1 MPMHRPCRLAAT
13 LAGVLLAAPA
23 FAQAPTQPPPS
34 PVAVVDAFAAALG
47 PIRTHRPSHAKGTCA
62 AGSFTATP
70 DGTRLSV
77 SPVFGGQPIP
87 TVIRF
92 GVGGAGPGA
101 PDTARTTRGLSIRFQ
116 APGGVVW
123 DMANISVPI
132 FGAPT
137 PQVLVEGLLARA
149 PDPAT
154 GRPNQEKVAAFVAA
168 NPKTTQQGRWLA
180 ANPPPASWATTPY
193 WGVNTFLF
201 RGQDGQLRPARWV
214 FEPAAGTERLTEEQA
229 RSLPPHYLADELR
242 RRIATGPVAF
252 DMWLQFPGPGDDLLD
267 PTVAWPDDRPRTRVG
282 RLAVTEVS
290 PDAAGPCQAIS
301 YLFLAQSPGVELSE
315 DPTLRARSAAYAVSL
330 QRRSQPQ

>member
-1 MPMHRPCRLAAT
+1 MPTHRRRHVAAA
-13 LAGVLLAAPA
+13 LGAVLLAGPA
-23 FAQAPTQPPPS
+23 LAQAPAPPS

-47 PIRTHRPSHAKGTCA
+47 PIRTHRPSHAKVTCA

-77 SPVFGGQPIP
+77 SPVFGGQPVP
-87 TVIRF
+87 TIIRF
-92 GVGGAGPGA
+92 GVGGAGPSA
-101 PDTARTTRGLSIRFQ
+101 PDTARSTRGLSIRFQ

-132 FGAPT
+132 FGSAT
-137 PQVLVEGLLARA
+137 PQALVEGLRARA

-154 GRPNQEKVAAFVAA
+154 GRPDPEKVAAFAAA
-168 NPKTTQQGRWLA
+168 NPKSALQGRWLA

-214 FEPAAGTERLTEEQA
+214 FEPLAGTERLTEEQA
-229 RSLPPHYLADELR
+229 RSLPRDYLAEELR
-242 RRIATGPVAF
+242 RRIAAGPVGF

-282 RLAVTEVS
+282 RLMVTEVS
-290 PDAAGPCQAIS
+290 PDAGGPCQAIS
-301 YLFLAQSPGVELSE
+301 YLFLAQSPGVELSD
-315 DPTLRARSAAYAVSL
+315 DPTLRARSSAYAVSL

>member
-1 MPMHRPCRLAAT
+1 MTLRHALAA
-13 LAGVLLAAPA
+13 VLLAAAPA
-23 FAQAPTQPPPS
+23 AVQAQTAAQAPSPPS
-34 PVAVVDAFAAALG
+34 PIAVVDAFEAALG

-62 AGSFTATP
+62 TGSFVATP

-87 TVIRF
+87 VIIRF

-101 PDTARTTRGLSIRFQ
+101 PDTARSTRGLSIRFQ

-137 PQVLVEGLLARA
+137 PQALVEGLHARA

-154 GRPNQEKVAAFVAA
+154 GRPNPERVAAYVAA
-168 NPKTTQQGRWLA
+168 NPKTTLQGRWLA

-201 RGQDGQLRPARWV
+201 RGQDAQLRPARWV
-214 FEPAAGTERLTEEQA
+214 FEPAAGIERLTEEQA
-229 RSLPPHYLADELR
+229 RSLPAHYLAEDLR
-242 RRIATGPVAF
+242 RRVAAGPVAF
-252 DMWLQFPGPGDDLLD
+252 DMWLQFPNAGDDLLD
-267 PTVAWPDDRPRTRVG
+267 PTVAWPDDRARARVG
-282 RLAVTEVS
+282 RLTVTEVS
-290 PDAAGPCQAIS
+290 ADATGPCQAIS
-301 YLFLAQSPGVELSE
+301 YLFLAQSPGVELSD

-330 QRRSQPQ
+330 QRRSQQR